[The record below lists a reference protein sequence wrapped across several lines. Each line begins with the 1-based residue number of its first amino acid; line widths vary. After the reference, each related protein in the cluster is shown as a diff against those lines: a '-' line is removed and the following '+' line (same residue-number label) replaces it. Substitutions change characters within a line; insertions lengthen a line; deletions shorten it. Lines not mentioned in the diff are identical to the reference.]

1 MKAIQVFCGSSTGFD
16 PAYAQAARD
25 LGAKLARKDILLVYG
40 AGSVG
45 LMGIMA
51 DAALE
56 AGGKVCGVIPHFLRN
71 WEVCHEGLTEL
82 ILTDSMYVRKVEML
96 KRSEATIALP
106 GGFGTLDE
114 VFEVITL
121 VQLQQAFQPIGLLNV
136 NGFYDPLMAHVEKML
151 NEGFVKAIHRDMI
164 VVEADIERLLDRM
177 AEVVP
182 STTGKWVNK

>member
-1 MKAIQVFCGSSTGFD
+1 MRSIQVFCGSSTGAD
-16 PAYAQAARD
+16 PIYAAAAQQIGEI
-25 LGAKLARKDILLVYG
+25 LAKRNIQLVYG

-51 DAALE
+51 DAALQ
-56 AGGKVCGVIPHFLRN
+56 AGGAVTGVIPHFLRQ

-82 ILTDSMYVRKVEML
+82 ILTDTMDARKVEML

-136 NGFYDPLMAHVEKML
+136 NGFYDPLLAHIETML
-151 NEGFVKAIHRDMI
+151 REGFIKQIHRDMI
-164 VVEADIERLLDRM
+164 IVEADIDLLLSRM
-177 AEVVP
+177 KQVVP
-182 STTGKWVNK
+182 TTTDKWVNK